1 MRKVIA
7 RELVA
12 RQLSFATLL
21 FSTVAHSA
29 PPEVKHLF
37 PPAGQ
42 RGTNVT
48 VSIGK
53 TDTWPSMSADAPGIK
68 FTPTPMMGIYN
79 VEIPAD
85 VVPGP
90 HLVRAYNAEGPS
102 APRFFIVTETPELRA
117 KEPNDLPAEAQAIE
131 NLPAS
136 ISGRLDKTGDVDG
149 FAVTLKKGQTL
160 VTWVESHVLASTMD
174 PLLRVTD
181 RSGRVLGFN
190 HDARTLDP
198 FLAWE
203 APRDGT
209 FVVQV
214 MGFAY
219 PAQAS
224 VQLIGGEGCLYRLHL
239 STGPIVRYAAPLSVK
254 AGTKAPLHLI
264 GWNLTQTEVECDAT
278 QATPGA
284 EIPPPNG
291 IAESWLEPVRA
302 SDRAELTERE
312 PRAGNDPE
320 DLPLGAAVTGRIR
333 APREEDR
340 YKFTA
345 QKGKPYEIA
354 LTAAKIGS
362 PLDAWLR
369 VEGSDGKE
377 LGKNDDASSRDPR
390 LTWNAPADGNFT
402 IVVGD
407 LTHRGGD
414 DFLYRLTVNEAAPAI
429 SGTVV
434 AHAFAV
440 GAGKTTEIKA
450 NVKRVHG
457 YKVATELAAKNLPAG
472 VTAAPVDLPE
482 KDGEITLKLVADDTA
497 VAANQPFQIVLREKE
512 TRRELPVVYAMAS
525 TSEDNGVPQGYAEL
539 VINSTEHLWL
549 TVTPKPPTPPS
560 P

>member
-1 MRKVIA
+1 M
-7 RELVA
+7 
-12 RQLSFATLL
+12 
-21 FSTVAHSA
+21 
-29 PPEVKHLF
+29 
-37 PPAGQ
+37 
-42 RGTNVT
+42 
-48 VSIGK
+48 
-53 TDTWPSMSADAPGIK
+53 WADAPGIK

-79 VEIPAD
+79 VEIAAD
-85 VVPGP
+85 VAPGP
-90 HLVRAYNAEGPS
+90 RVVRAYNAEGAS

-117 KEPNDLPAEAQAIE
+117 KEPNDLPADAQAIE
-131 NLPAS
+131 SLPAT

-160 VTWVESHVLASTMD
+160 VAWVESHVLASTMD

-181 RSGRVLGFN
+181 RTGRVLGFN
-190 HDARTLDP
+190 HDAKTLDP

-239 STGPIVRYAAPLSVK
+239 SAGPIVRYAAPLSVK

-284 EIPPPNG
+284 VIPPPNG
-291 IAESWLEPVRA
+291 IAETWLEPVRA
-302 SDRAELTERE
+302 SDRVELTERE
-312 PRAGNDPE
+312 PRTADNAE
-320 DLPLGAAVTGRIR
+320 ELQLPAAVTGRIH

-340 YKFTA
+340 YKFAA
-345 QKGKPYEIA
+345 QKGKAYEIA

-377 LGKNDDASSRDPR
+377 LGKNDDATSRDPR
-390 LTWNAPADGNFT
+390 LTWTAPADGTFT
-402 IVVGD
+402 IVIGD

-414 DFLYRLTVNEAAPAI
+414 DYLYRLAVNEAAPAI
-429 SGTVV
+429 SGTV
-434 AHAFAV
+434 ATHAFAV
-440 GAGKTTEIKA
+440 GAGKATEIKA
-450 NVKRVHG
+450 TIKRMHG
-457 YKVATELAAKNLPAG
+457 YKVATELAALHWPAG
-472 VTAAPVDLPE
+472 VTAAPVDIPE
-482 KDGEITLKLVADDTA
+482 KDGEVTLKLVAEDTA

-539 VINSTEHLWL
+539 VINSTEQLWV